1 MGYITIPGEIPVR
14 IVNQKRPQWGWV
26 FINRCGSVRLWH
38 QEFQNRLQPRYELK
52 HRCDFVRMSYQE
64 SQRILHPWCEL
75 IYRCDFIRLCYQ
87 ESQGSLQHCCGI
99 NYKLVSSGCVIW
111 HWNPRARSL
120 HPSRGITYRCDCD
133 KIHSTTWIYTKD
145 ISPTMIVSSAYWWW
159 ETWSLIEE
167 LGKRISSLGDDNSKC
182 KKNEI
187 CLATEYHRLQIFQIQ
202 IAELTLCDCKAA

>member
-1 MGYITIPGEIPVR
+1 MWFRQAVASGIPEPLTPTLWIKTQVWFRQDVLSGIPE
-14 IVNQKRPQWGWV
+14 NFTP
-26 FINRCGSVRLWH
+26 
-38 QEFQNRLQPRYELK
+38 
-52 HRCDFVRMSYQE
+52 
-64 SQRILHPWCEL
+64 EL

-202 IAELTLCDCKAA
+202 IAELTLCDCRAA